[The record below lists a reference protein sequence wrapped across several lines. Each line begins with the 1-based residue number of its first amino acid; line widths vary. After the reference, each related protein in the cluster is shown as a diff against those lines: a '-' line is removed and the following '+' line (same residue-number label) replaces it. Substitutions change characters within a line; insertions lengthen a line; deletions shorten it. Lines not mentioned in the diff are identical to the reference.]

1 MAIHNVNRRTAL
13 AALGALAG
21 ASSWPRWSQAAQPAQ
36 AWHSSY
42 APYNGPVKAPLAS
55 GPLPIQGRWPSELRG
70 TLYRVGPARRE
81 LGGVSMTH
89 WFDGDGMVQ
98 AFRFDQGRVLHKG
111 VMLATPKLKTEEA
124 AGRLLYSGF
133 AQRLPNAPAV
143 SGPDFVNPANIN
155 LLSMAGS
162 GELFALWEGG
172 SALAIDP
179 STLQAKGFKVWSG
192 QTQGAPFSAH
202 PRVAPD
208 GSVWSFG
215 YMPGSGRLLIYEIG
229 AEGQLRR
236 QHVLAAEQA
245 DMVHDFAITERH
257 LVFLL
262 MPMKFDGRLAEGNL
276 LAGYRWQSEAPLIAL
291 LVNKSDFSVQRFEV
305 AATGVFHLANAW
317 EQGGC
322 VHIRFV
328 AQRAILSAM
337 HRMHLPKATDLEQHA
352 QTQLNPRARAQFT
365 PNTQWAHIT
374 LTPATGRAELQ
385 LQGPDAVEFPRVH
398 PARNGLPTQF
408 TTLIAR
414 SDQMSPQVS
423 GFDTVMTLHR
433 DKPSHY
439 RYGDG
444 WIAEEHVY
452 VPAPNDPR
460 EGRGWLLGTAYHWP
474 SERSALSVFDA
485 AAVRAGP
492 IAQAMLPYGL
502 PLGLHGQFVAA

>member
-1 MAIHNVNRRTAL
+1 MAAHNVNRRAAL
-13 AALGALAG
+13 ATLGSLA
-21 ASSWPRWSQAAQPAQ
+21 AAASWPRLGQAAQPAQ

-42 APYNGPVKAPLAS
+42 APYDGPVKPPLAS
-55 GPLPIQGRWPSELRG
+55 GPLPIQGRWPRELRG

-98 AFRFDQGRVLHKG
+98 AFRFDQGQVRHEG
-111 VMLATPKLKTEEA
+111 VMLSTRKLKTEEA

-133 AQRLPNAPAV
+133 AQSVSGSPTL
-143 SGPDFVNPANIN
+143 SGPDDVNSANIN
-155 LLSMAGS
+155 LLSLARS
-162 GELFALWEGG
+162 KELFALWEGG

-179 STLQAKGFKVWSG
+179 STLQAKGFKVWSP

-215 YMPGSGRLLIYEIG
+215 YVPGSGRLLIYEIS

-236 QHVLAAEQA
+236 QHALAAEQA

-262 MPMKFDGRLAEGNL
+262 MPMKFEGRLAQGNL
-276 LAGYRWQSEAPLIAL
+276 LAGYRWQSAAPLIAL
-291 LVNKSDFSVQRFEV
+291 LVNKSDFSLQRFELP
-305 AATGVFHLANAW
+305 ATGVFHLANAW
-317 EQGGC
+317 EQGGS
-322 VHIRFV
+322 VQIRFV
-328 AQRAILSAM
+328 AQRNILSAM
-337 HRMHLPKATDLEQHA
+337 QRMRVPQSVDFE
-352 QTQLNPRARAQFT
+352 PRVTADYT
-365 PNTQWAHIT
+365 PDTQWAHIT

-398 PARNGLPTQF
+398 PARNGLPTKF

-414 SDQMSPQVS
+414 SRQMRPQVS
-423 GFDTVMTLHR
+423 GFDTVMTLDG
-433 DKPSHY
+433 DKPSRY

-452 VPAPNDPR
+452 VPAPNHSR
-460 EGRGWLLGTAYHWP
+460 EGQGWLLGSAYHWP
-474 SERSALSVFDA
+474 SERTTLSVFDA
-485 AAVRAGP
+485 AAVQAGP
-492 IAQAMLPYGL
+492 IAQATLPYGL